1 MSFAIPQ
8 LQNLLYQQQTKLFE
22 YYSKILMIR
31 TDFHWREDSERY
43 IYGDEHQFSR
53 DMSILMLRLSKY
65 PGVIG
70 YAWVL
75 EEAPDRGLHAHAVI
89 YVDGQRHRKKWD
101 FNQRMNMLWET
112 ITEGEGYLYHC
123 TDNKQYRADISK
135 PIHFDDKRGKR
146 AMRYVVNY
154 LAKYEQKGVKPIYHL
169 STPPTEKRI
178 GRPRKSSSS

>member
-1 MSFAIPQ
+1 M
-8 LQNLLYQQQTKLFE
+8 
-22 YYSKILMIR
+22 MIR

-43 IYGDEHQFSR
+43 IYEDEHQFSR

-101 FNQRMNMLWET
+101 FNQRMDMLWET

>member
-22 YYSKILMIR
+22 HYSKILMIR

-53 DMSILMLRLSKY
+53 DMSILMLRLSEY

-89 YVDGQRHRKKWD
+89 YVDGQRHCKKWD
-101 FNQRMNMLWET
+101 FYELLDRLWAEV
-112 ITEGEGYLYHC
+112 TEREGYLHHC
-123 TDNKQYRADISK
+123 RDKKAYRADISK